1 MSLVMSMLVLTSLMT
16 LGSLAFII
24 NQNFQ
29 IYKNSPESL
38 SILFFAVPLATFV
51 TQSVLNLLM
60 CIVHVKVLRS
70 ALCTIPKWAYIPSA
84 LFSYHCLSLSNITF
98 KTNEPTEKHSQTL
111 QNYLACYR
119 MISQINLYIFLI
131 PTSLVLV
138 Y

>member
-51 TQSVLNLLM
+51 TQSVLNLFM

-98 KTNEPTEKHSQTL
+98 KTNEPTEKHS
-111 QNYLACYR
+111 
-119 MISQINLYIFLI
+119 
-131 PTSLVLV
+131 
-138 Y
+138 